1 MHPNMLLIQND
12 AAHRGAVLDT
22 MLDSSDESF
31 RVEWVSRCCDGLA
44 RLLRWGRPENSQ
56 PDGVAGILAD
66 LILADTLEIE
76 AFARL
81 FIEPSHA
88 PIVIL
93 SASLIWRY
101 GTTHAG
107 LSF

>member
-12 AAHRGAVLDT
+12 PAHRGAVLDT

-31 RVEWVSRCCDGLA
+31 RVEWVRRCCIGLA
-44 RLLRWGRPENSQ
+44 RVIRRGRQENSQ
-56 PDGVAGILAD
+56 PDGVAGKLAD
-66 LILADTLEIE
+66 LILSDTLQIE

-81 FIEPSHA
+81 FREASRA
-88 PIVIL
+88 PIVVL
-93 SASLIWRY
+93 SASLIWCY

-107 LSF
+107 LAL

>member
-1 MHPNMLLIQND
+1 MHPNMLLIQNNP
-12 AAHRGAVLDT
+12 AHRGAVLDT
-22 MLDSSDESF
+22 MLDSGDESF

-44 RLLRWGRPENSQ
+44 RVIRRRRQENSQ
-56 PDGVAGILAD
+56 PDGVAAILAE
-66 LILADTLEIE
+66 LILSDTLQIE
-76 AFARL
+76 AFTRL
-81 FIEPSHA
+81 FREASRA

-93 SASLIWRY
+93 SASLLWRY

>member
-1 MHPNMLLIQND
+1 MHPNMLLIHND
-12 AAHRGAVLDT
+12 PAHRGVILDT
-22 MLDSSDESF
+22 MLDSTDESF

-44 RLLRWGRPENSQ
+44 RLLRRGRPENSQ

-66 LILADTLEIE
+66 LILSDTLQIE
-76 AFARL
+76 AFARR
-81 FIEPSHA
+81 FREAAQA
-88 PIVIL
+88 PMVIL
-93 SASLIWRY
+93 SATLIWRY